1 MGAAASGPRRRLCF
15 PGRYYEYMFG
25 HSRRRTWGRRP
36 LAARGEPEMFQLQ
49 VVIEAGD
56 PGCDGHPHLTSSEAC
71 EYRSAAA
78 ALLLPGL
85 GGTVTRLLSYHVS
98 RVEVSRFWG
107 GSLEELESKGSR
119 KRAKSSS
126 PHWRPEDDSFSCCC
140 GKSQPTVNHEAR
152 HVLPMIFAVQLSYN
166 SPATALSSIRNQR

>member
-36 LAARGEPEMFQLQ
+36 LAARGEPELFQLQ

-56 PGCDGHPHLTSSEAC
+56 PGCDGYPHLSSSEAC

-78 ALLLPGL
+78 VLLLPGL
-85 GGTVTRLLSYHVS
+85 GGTVTCMFSYHVS
-98 RVEVSRFWG
+98 GVEVSRFWG
-107 GSLEELESKGSR
+107 GSFEELKARALGSALKTVHR
-119 KRAKSSS
+119 IGDQKMILALAAVGNLS
-126 PHWRPEDDSFSCCC
+126 P
-140 GKSQPTVNHEAR
+140 Q
-152 HVLPMIFAVQLSYN
+152 
-166 SPATALSSIRNQR
+166 